1 MTNTVVPSQWIN
13 WIAENRTR
21 GVAERTLF
29 EIMVSNGFDPP
40 TARRHVSRPTSISPG
55 KLECLMD
62 IYSDLL
68 AQCRGLVGLEREE
81 NLSPEQFFRWYYAC
95 NRPVILRGL
104 MNGWNHWTPDYL
116 RWRCGYAETG
126 GGHERTRFL
135 TLNMEIN
142 CESHKTRM
150 TMDQFVAMVEGAG
163 ETNDFYMVANNR
175 SNGAGALRA
184 LLDEIPPFEGFLD
197 PRRAGGDS
205 VFFWCGPAGTK
216 TPMHHDTM
224 NILLAQVFGPK
235 KDSRWIPS
243 FESHLVYNHIGV
255 YSQVDCENP
264 DLERYPL
271 FAKASKFETVLEP
284 GEVLFIPVGW
294 WHQVRSLDVSISVS
308 FTNFVVPNSYRWTET
323 T

>member
-1 MTNTVVPSQWIN
+1 MTHTVVPAQWID

-21 GVAERTLF
+21 GVAERALF

-40 TARRHVSRPTSISPG
+40 TARRHVSQATPSTNTG
-55 KLECLMD
+55 KLECLMN

-68 AQCRGLVGLEREE
+68 AQCRGLVGIEREE
-81 NLSPEQFFRWYYAC
+81 NLGPEQFFRWYYAG

-104 MNGWNHWTPDYL
+104 MTGWNHWTPDYL
-116 RWRCGYAETG
+116 RWRCGGETVEVMSG
-126 GGHERTRFL
+126 RDSDAQY
-135 TLNMEIN
+135 EIN

-150 TMDQFVAMVEGAG
+150 TMDQFVGMVECAG

-175 SNGAGALRA
+175 SNGAGPLRA
-184 LLDEIPPFEGFLD
+184 LLDELPPFEGLLD
-197 PRRAGGDS
+197 PGRAAGDT
-205 VFFWCGPAGTK
+205 VFFWFGPAGTK
-216 TPMHHDTM
+216 TPLHHDTM
-224 NILLAQVFGPK
+224 NILLAQVVGRK
-235 KDSRWIPS
+235 RITLIPS
-243 FESHLVYNHIGV
+243 FETHLVYNHIGV

-264 DLERYPL
+264 DPEQYPL

-308 FTNFVVPNSYRWTET
+308 FTNFVAPNNYRWTDPT
-323 T
+323 